1 MGEDYYGDV
10 RQIAKRSGRL
20 RGRVGKDVSEVCQ
33 LLKKLDEK
41 CRPRKN
47 KELSECFKA
56 SLRKHFRDI
65 YWSLKLHLLFHLGI
79 EESNADS
86 ELQNVGRLHM
96 VQLTDEEMSKL
107 PDQKHAIDPGSKF
120 IEIVSMRTAEVKQDS
135 FLSLLFE
142 IYAMKSERLSFE
154 FW

>member
-1 MGEDYYGDV
+1 MDEEYYRDV
-10 RQIAKRSGRL
+10 RHIALRSQRL
-20 RGRVGKDVSEVCQ
+20 RRRVEKDVFEVCK

-47 KELSECFKA
+47 KELPECFKD

-79 EESNADS
+79 GESSADS

-96 VQLTDEEMSKL
+96 VDLTDGEISKL
-107 PDQKHAIDPGSKF
+107 PDQEHAIDPGSKF
-120 IEIVSMRTAEVKQDS
+120 IEIVSIGTVEVKQV
-135 FLSLLFE
+135 
-142 IYAMKSERLSFE
+142 E
-154 FW
+154 FVI